1 MATWDERVYF
11 GVGRH
16 QDGVGKVRIGAA
28 LGKREV
34 SFEISLQFRFLSHVA
49 I

>member
-16 QDGVGKVRIGAA
+16 QDGVGKIRIGAA
-28 LGKREV
+28 LGKRGV
-34 SFEISLQFRFLSHVA
+34 LLKFPYSFGFLSHVA